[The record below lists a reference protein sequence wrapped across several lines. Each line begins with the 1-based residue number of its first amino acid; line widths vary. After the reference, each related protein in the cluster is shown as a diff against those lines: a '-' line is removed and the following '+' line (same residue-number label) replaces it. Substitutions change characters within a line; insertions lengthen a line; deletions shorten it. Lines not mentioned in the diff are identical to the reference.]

1 MRKKSRLSAGQRK
14 TPRRSDYEN
23 DRDELRSRYL
33 SGVDVGSNDDPIA
46 GSNIFN
52 PQAKVIAN
60 LDRALEYFRAGNTS
74 PVQVEIDPSNVCNHS
89 CNFCLSAHIHFEES
103 RGLETFNRA
112 TMSKDMLISL
122 CQEMIDMKVRAINWT
137 GGGEPTINPALKDAI
152 EFIGENSDIK
162 MGMFTNGTFL
172 KRFDLCGAL
181 ADYFAWV
188 RFSVDAGTPETYNRV
203 RRVQGDAD
211 WDTMMANLNTLVAT
225 KKSRNS
231 KLRIGV
237 GFVVTPDTAGEIL
250 DFARTFSTI
259 DVDYCQFKPEI
270 IPVER
275 NLGSQQTSDFWL
287 DVVKG
292 PLAEAQEILGSKF
305 HNTEYRLTD
314 LILYKTTHGR
324 SYKKCLGSQIQPCIG
339 ADGLVYVCTNHRGHK
354 QYSYGSLHEKSF
366 REIWNDVG
374 TRRKVMHQID
384 DVEKFSYCTQHC
396 KPHESNKMMWHIG
409 ENINNED
416 ELARLEV
423 RRQGLQNL
431 LKDPEF
437 I

>member
-1 MRKKSRLSAGQRK
+1 MQKRLGFTGGEMK
-14 TPRRSDYEN
+14 MGGRSDYEN
-23 DRDELRSRYL
+23 NRDEFQSSYV
-33 SGVDVGSNDDPIA
+33 SGEDIGSGDDPIA

-60 LDRALEYFRAGNTS
+60 LDRALEYCREGNTS
-74 PVQVEIDPSNVCNHS
+74 PVLVEIDPSNVCNHS
-89 CNFCLSAHIHFEES
+89 CSFCLSAHIHFEEN

-122 CQEMIDMKVRAINWT
+122 CQEMIDMKVKAINWT

-162 MGMFTNGTFL
+162 MGIFTNGTL
-172 KRFDLCGAL
+172 LTRFDLCGAL
-181 ADYFAWV
+181 ADHFTWV
-188 RFSVDAGTPETYNRV
+188 RISVDAGTPETYNHV
-203 RRVQGDAD
+203 RRVQDGAD
-211 WDTMMANLNTLVAT
+211 WDTMMANLRTLIAT

-231 KLRIGV
+231 KLIIGA
-237 GFVVTPDTAGEIL
+237 GFVVSPDTAGEIL

-275 NLGSQQTSDFWL
+275 NFNSQQSADFWL
-287 DVVKG
+287 DVVNG
-292 PLAEAQEILGSKF
+292 PLAEAQQILGSKY
-305 HNTEYRLTD
+305 HSIAYRLND
-314 LILYKTTHGR
+314 LILHKKSQGR

-354 QYSYGSLHEKSF
+354 KYSYGSLYEKSF

-374 TRRKVMHQID
+374 TRRKVMHQIE
-384 DVEKFSYCTQHC
+384 DVEHFSCCTQLC
-396 KPHESNKMMWHIG
+396 KPHESNKMMWHIH
-409 ENINNED
+409 ENMDNED